1 MSKPD
6 TILVADASGYR
17 TTVPGDTAADV
28 LEARGWTVIE
38 DDLAVSRP
46 RKKRT
51 KADMQRLITEGA
63 VADPAVGVPERVRT
77 DNEYVI
83 DVPTATASG
92 KVSNGGD

>member
-1 MSKPD
+1 VSSLDKDGNEIPD
-6 TILVADASGYR
+6 GFR
-17 TTVPGDTAADV
+17 K
-28 LEARGWTVIE
+28 
-38 DDLAVSRP
+38 

-51 KADMQRLITEGA
+51 KADMRRLIKEGV

-92 KVSNGGD
+92 KVANNGD